1 MAKRKSAD
9 DLYEERRFA
18 ILKYLRFPL
27 ENGAHEISVDVL
39 DAEFVDSFIEA
50 TGAPYKVMFYG
61 ANRCACLGP
70 LLARMAKEGSL
81 VRSTVSISGMAGMGF
96 PPWVYCY
103 KLSEM
108 MKPQPQKKD

>member
-1 MAKRKSAD
+1 MSKRKSAD
-9 DLYEERRFA
+9 ELYEERRFA

-70 LLARMAKEGSL
+70 LLARMFKEGSL
-81 VRSTVSISGMAGMGF
+81 VRGVASISGMGGMGF
-96 PPWVYCY
+96 PSWVYSY
-103 KLSEM
+103 KLSEF
-108 MKPQPQKKD
+108 MKPAKDK